1 MKEKIAIIG
10 SGISGLSVAYLLKN
24 KYDLTLYEKNE
35 YYGGHSRTKIIE
47 SGKAPIPIDTGF
59 IVFNYKTYPNL
70 TSLFNLL
77 EVPVQKS
84 KMSFGVSIR
93 NGELEYASQSLRSL
107 FSQFRNIFN
116 PSFLMMIRDIIKF
129 NRISKKRLRM
139 GDLDSSLSLN
149 EYLNELGVTEYFK
162 VHYLLPMGASIW
174 STPMKGMY
182 DFPAKTFIRFFNNHG
197 LLSISCPVQ
206 WYTVKGGSIVYIKKL
221 MDTLTLSNLKK
232 NTGAIS
238 VKRSENQVTILD
250 KLGHEKIFNKVI
262 FATHS
267 DEALSLLEQPSSI
280 EKELLSSIPY
290 QDNTMYLHSD
300 ESFMPHSKKSWA
312 SWVYLNETIND
323 DKDQISLSYW
333 MNNLQNLSTKNNY
346 FVTLNPSKPPKYG
359 TIHDQHVF
367 SHPVFTQNA
376 IDSQSKIQNIQGDNN
391 TFYCGAYLR
400 YGFHEDGI
408 WSATRVAK
416 KLGIKLP
423 W

>member
-1 MKEKIAIIG
+1 MKERIAIIG
-10 SGISGLSVAYLLKN
+10 GGISGLSMAYLLKN

-35 YYGGHSRTKIIE
+35 YYGGHSRTKIIG
-47 SGKAPIPIDTGF
+47 SGKNSIPIDTGF
-59 IVFNYKTYPNL
+59 IVFNHKTYPNL

-77 EVPVQKS
+77 EVPIQKS

-107 FSQFRNIFN
+107 FSQCRNIFN

-149 EYLNELGVTEYFK
+149 EYLTELGVTEYFK
-162 VHYLLPMGASIW
+162 IHYLLPMGASIW

-182 DFPAKTFIRFFNNHG
+182 DFPAETFIRFFNNHG

-221 MDTLTLSNLKK
+221 MDALTLSNLKK

-238 VKRSENQVTILD
+238 VKRSENEVKILD
-250 KLGHEKIFNKVI
+250 NLGNEQIFNKVI

-300 ESFMPHSKKSWA
+300 DSFMPHSKKSWA
-312 SWVYLNETIND
+312 SWVYLNEKIND

-346 FVTLNPSKPPKYG
+346 FVTLNPSKPPKHD
-359 TIHDQHVF
+359 TIHDQHIF

-408 WSATRVAK
+408 WSATRVAQ